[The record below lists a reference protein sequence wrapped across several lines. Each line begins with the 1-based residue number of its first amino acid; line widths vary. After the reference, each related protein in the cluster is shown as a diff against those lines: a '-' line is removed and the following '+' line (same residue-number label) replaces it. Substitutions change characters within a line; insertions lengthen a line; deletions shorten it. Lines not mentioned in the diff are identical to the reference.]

1 MTESAN
7 FYLQQMLGPSASFR
21 EGQAEAIDMVAN
33 QSQRLLLVQRT
44 GWGKSL
50 IYFLATRLLRD
61 RGQGLTLLISPLLA
75 LMRNQIL
82 MAGKIGVRAA
92 TINSANI
99 DEWQAVEARLRQNE
113 VDILLISPERLNS
126 ERFLD
131 KVLPS
136 MQSRIGLFVVDEV
149 HCISDWGHDFRPDY
163 QRIVRIVKLLPRQV
177 PVLGVTATANDRVIQ
192 DVVAQLGSDLQ
203 VMRGPLMREGL
214 RLRNIEIGDQSER
227 LAWLAENLPK
237 FPGSGIIY
245 CLTVAD
251 SRRVAD
257 WLQQRAIDVRAYHAD
272 LTNEERVACE
282 EALLNNQVKAL
293 SATVALG
300 MGFDKPDVYFVIHF
314 QRPGNVVAYY
324 QQVGRAGR
332 ALSES
337 VGILL
342 AGREDDEIQEYFIE
356 SAFPPPEVMEGVLG
370 ELGKTD
376 GLSINALLKSI
387 NCSYATLEKALKLLH
402 IDGAITKKNSNFHRT
417 PNPWQ
422 ANYAR
427 YNAVTQIR
435 RQELAKMREYVR
447 TKECLMV
454 FLAREL
460 SDPFAR
466 ACGRCANCSK
476 PSLPDKVVDHQITQA
491 AIKFLKRDHP
501 VIIPR
506 KQWPAGFQIGEKRAI
521 PVAWQNREGRALCNY
536 GDAGWGRLV
545 ARGKY
550 QDHRFA
556 DELVAAAAQL
566 IQQEWR
572 PDPFPCFVAAVPSLR
587 ASTLV
592 RDFAQR
598 LADMLHLQFVKILAK
613 TKETPLQKQMA
624 NSAQQV
630 ANVISAFEIVGD
642 VPAGPSLLIDDIFDS
657 RWTLTVTGFLIAQR
671 GGGPVFPFALA
682 KATDRKSLD

>member
-1 MTESAN
+1 MTASAN
-7 FYLQQMLGPSASFR
+7 FYLQQMLGPTASFR

-61 RGQGLTLLISPLLA
+61 RGQGPTLLISPLLA

-82 MAGKIGVRAA
+82 MAEKIGVRAA

-99 DEWQAVEARLRQNE
+99 DEWQEVEGRLRQNE

-177 PVLGVTATANDRVIQ
+177 PVLGVTATANDRVVQ

-237 FPGSGIIY
+237 LPGSGIIY

-257 WLQQRAIDVRAYHAD
+257 WLQQRDLDVRAYHAD
-272 LTNEERVACE
+272 LANEERVACE

-300 MGFDKPDVYFVIHF
+300 LGFDKPDVYFVIHF

-342 AGREDDEIQEYFIE
+342 AGREDDEI
-356 SAFPPPEVMEGVLG
+356 
-370 ELGKTD
+370 
-376 GLSINALLKSI
+376 
-387 NCSYATLEKALKLLH
+387 
-402 IDGAITKKNSNFHRT
+402 
-417 PNPWQ
+417 
-422 ANYAR
+422 
-427 YNAVTQIR
+427 
-435 RQELAKMREYVR
+435 
-447 TKECLMV
+447 
-454 FLAREL
+454 
-460 SDPFAR
+460 
-466 ACGRCANCSK
+466 
-476 PSLPDKVVDHQITQA
+476 
-491 AIKFLKRDHP
+491 
-501 VIIPR
+501 
-506 KQWPAGFQIGEKRAI
+506 
-521 PVAWQNREGRALCNY
+521 
-536 GDAGWGRLV
+536 
-545 ARGKY
+545 
-550 QDHRFA
+550 
-556 DELVAAAAQL
+556 
-566 IQQEWR
+566 
-572 PDPFPCFVAAVPSLR
+572 
-587 ASTLV
+587 
-592 RDFAQR
+592 
-598 LADMLHLQFVKILAK
+598 
-613 TKETPLQKQMA
+613 
-624 NSAQQV
+624 
-630 ANVISAFEIVGD
+630 
-642 VPAGPSLLIDDIFDS
+642 
-657 RWTLTVTGFLIAQR
+657 
-671 GGGPVFPFALA
+671 
-682 KATDRKSLD
+682 